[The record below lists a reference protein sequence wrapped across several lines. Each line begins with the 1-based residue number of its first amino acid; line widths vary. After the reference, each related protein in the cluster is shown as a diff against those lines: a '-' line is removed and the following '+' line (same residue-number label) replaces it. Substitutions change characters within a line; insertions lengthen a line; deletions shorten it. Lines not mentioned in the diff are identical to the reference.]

1 MRATKVTVSL
11 DSIISIGWCW
21 ITLIE
26 TDLIT
31 RPIEESMNF
40 SMINHLLSS
49 LCLQLMKIMESDWGG
64 DRHLGIFTLFFLR
77 SLPFETVGMW
87 LGSRIFITLNQWF
100 STVKINS
107 SKQ

>member
-31 RPIEESMNF
+31 RQESMNF

-64 DRHLGIFTLFFLR
+64 DRHLGIFTLFFYDLYP
-77 SLPFETVGMW
+77 LVQM
-87 LGSRIFITLNQWF
+87 
-100 STVKINS
+100 V
-107 SKQ
+107 

>member
-64 DRHLGIFTLFFLR
+64 DRHLGIFTLFFYDLYPLR
-77 SLPFETVGMW
+77 LWACG
-87 LGSRIFITLNQWF
+87 
-100 STVKINS
+100 
-107 SKQ
+107 

>member
-1 MRATKVTVSL
+1 MRATKVIVS
-11 DSIISIGWCW
+11 SIISIGWCW

-31 RPIEESMNF
+31 RQESMNF
-40 SMINHLLSS
+40 SMINHLLSN

-64 DRHLGIFTLFFLR
+64 DRHLGGFTLFFLR

-100 STVKINS
+100 STVKIHS